1 LALVVPSLASGG
13 GVPAVARFIKEVAVR
28 SGQFDLRVVS
38 LSESARDPLS
48 LRLMAPGSWSNRPA
62 VEAGE
67 WDRIPFVHVGA
78 IASELEFQQYRAR
91 RVLSQVI
98 ADCDVIQVVCG
109 FPAWANTVVGLGKP
123 LSMHVATR
131 ARVERRHRDAQPRTP
146 SEWWRKAM
154 TGITDKMD
162 DNALRTV
169 DAIQVM
175 NPWMF
180 DYAEGVNAG
189 RDVDLQYLPPGVDT
203 RRFRPLDSGR
213 PQQSPYILCLARFND
228 PRKRIEVLLE
238 AYARIPEPIRRV
250 VRLVL
255 AGSGPLPTAFW
266 DRARGLGLADRVT
279 FIERPD
285 AAALLRLYREASVFA
300 LPSDEEGFGMVL
312 LEAMAC
318 GVPVVSTRSGGPEGI
333 ITDGEDGYLV
343 DREDVQ
349 ALAGRLTLLLE
360 APEQAARMGSRAR
373 QTTEQ
378 RYDEFVVG
386 GAFVG
391 IWEDLANRAGVA

>member
-78 IASELEFQQYRAR
+78 IASELEFQRYRAR

-154 TGITDKMD
+154 TGITDK
-162 DNALRTV
+162 
-169 DAIQVM
+169 I
-175 NPWMF
+175 
-180 DYAEGVNAG
+180 EGVAFG
-189 RDVDLQYLPPGVDT
+189 RINNKV
-203 RRFRPLDSGR
+203 
-213 PQQSPYILCLARFND
+213 I
-228 PRKRIEVLLE
+228 
-238 AYARIPEPIRRV
+238 AYRCTVGQIGAHEIT
-250 VRLVL
+250 
-255 AGSGPLPTAFW
+255 GSGEIGFIRHGMGDNFVHCGRRWWWVCVGRWVGRIIVGQWSEWRNWIGTSYRQPQPGLKIGRCFGRVDGASPGRCIQNHMFGGFWRSRQELIGDIAPMLEKKVSQERVGNYAAPLF
-266 DRARGLGLADRVT
+266 
-279 FIERPD
+279 
-285 AAALLRLYREASVFA
+285 VFVGG
-300 LPSDEEGFGMVL
+300 SH
-312 LEAMAC
+312 
-318 GVPVVSTRSGGPEGI
+318 PVVI
-333 ITDGEDGYLV
+333 
-343 DREDVQ
+343 
-349 ALAGRLTLLLE
+349 
-360 APEQAARMGSRAR
+360 
-373 QTTEQ
+373 
-378 RYDEFVVG
+378 
-386 GAFVG
+386 
-391 IWEDLANRAGVA
+391 